1 MALGYDDNK
10 LIFCLLMKTRA
21 CCSTK
26 GLADFEFPN
35 LCVCILTKTHPIKTP
50 MDSKKLP
57 ISFQRYNP
65 QTDLLKKN
73 QELKES
79 VPRRQHLWERKKS
92 TRNMGCFC
100 YLPTKHQIQEFASE
114 GTFKDFQPLAQ
125 CF

>member
-1 MALGYDDNK
+1 
-10 LIFCLLMKTRA
+10 MKTRA
-21 CCSTK
+21 CSSTK

-35 LCVCILTKTHPIKTP
+35 LCVCILTKTYPIKTP

-79 VPRRQHLWERKKS
+79 VPRRQHLWGKKK
-92 TRNMGCFC
+92 
-100 YLPTKHQIQEFASE
+100 KHKKHGMFLLSPNQAPNTGIC
-114 GTFKDFQPLAQ
+114 K
-125 CF
+125 